1 MSNKRA
7 IAFNGL
13 VVWVGASAVV
23 LCLLGWMLY
32 SMADRGTSASD
43 SGKDDA
49 RQLSV
54 YCAAGIRPAMEP
66 IAKQYEKEYGVRID
80 LQYGGSETLLEQLG
94 IANVGDLYL
103 AADDS
108 YIKTARERKLVK
120 EEIPLA
126 KMRPVILV
134 PKDNPKKIEGIDDL
148 LRDDVRTALG
158 NPDQAAIG
166 RKTRKVLKASGHW
179 AKLEKHVTN
188 KGGVFLP
195 TVPEVANA
203 VKVGSVDAAIVW
215 DATAAQYPSL
225 RAIRTKELDAGTG
238 NITIGVLASSENPT
252 AALRFARYAVRRTK
266 VW

>member
-1 MSNKRA
+1 
-7 IAFNGL
+7 
-13 VVWVGASAVV
+13 
-23 LCLLGWMLY
+23 
-32 SMADRGTSASD
+32 
-43 SGKDDA
+43 
-49 RQLSV
+49 
-54 YCAAGIRPAMEP
+54 MEP
-66 IAKQYEKEYGVRID
+66 IAKQYEKEYGVRIH

-94 IANVGDLYL
+94 IAKIGDLYL

-108 YIKTARERKLVK
+108 YIKTAQERKLVK

-134 PKDNPKKIEGIDDL
+134 PKDNPKNIQGIEDL
-148 LRDDVRTALG
+148 LRGDVRTALG

-179 AKLEKHVTN
+179 AKLEKHITN

-215 DATAAQYPSL
+215 DATAAQYPTL
-225 RAIRTKELDAGTG
+225 KAIRTKELDAGTG
-238 NITIGVLASSENPT
+238 NITIGVLTNSENPT
-252 AALRFARYAVRRTK
+252 AALKFARYSRQRGTRVSKFLKRK
-266 VW
+266 VLKSSKAMCGRSIPNSRFTPGPSTGGPWNRSSAILKCGKA